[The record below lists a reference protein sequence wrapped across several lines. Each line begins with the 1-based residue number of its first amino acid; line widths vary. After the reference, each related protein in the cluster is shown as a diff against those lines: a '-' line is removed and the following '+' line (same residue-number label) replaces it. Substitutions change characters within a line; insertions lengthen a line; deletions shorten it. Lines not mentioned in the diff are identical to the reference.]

1 MKKISYLLGAFL
13 GIFSAPSLFAAGWKL
28 HLGATVSNLEERI
41 TAPPGFAS
49 KVSETQGLLGVSKA
63 LKLSNRFALRPESF
77 VLLPWRKGFDGTTLT
92 FTSHFGLS
100 IDFQMSKTLSLGLGN
115 GLLWEMFCSKG
126 EAISLGNGTGTSTY
140 YTPSRWTQVI
150 LPTAN
155 INLEWKFSK
164 RVGLQIGVLL
174 SEYLN
179 SSKRRV
185 RGLGKVVID
194 L

>member
-1 MKKISYLLGAFL
+1 MKKISLSFL
-13 GIFSAPSLFAAGWKL
+13 ASLFFVNSSSLFAAGWKL
-28 HLGATVSNLEERI
+28 QLGASMSNLEQRLS
-41 TAPPGFAS
+41 APPGFAS
-49 KVSETQGLLGVSKA
+49 KVSEIQGLLGISRT
-63 LKLSNRFALRPESF
+63 LKLSNRFSLRPESF

-100 IDFQMSKTLSLGLGN
+100 VDIQLSKPLSLWLGN

-126 EAISLGNGTGTSTY
+126 EAIALGNGSGTSTF
-140 YTPSRWTQVI
+140 YTPSRWTQVV
-150 LPTAN
+150 LPTASLS
-155 INLEWKFSK
+155 LEWKFSK
-164 RVGLQIGVLL
+164 RVGIQVGVLL

-179 SSKRRV
+179 SNKRRV